1 MIGKT
6 GDLTL
11 KKKTEK
17 LKMKQ
22 GIILWNATQRN
33 KKMKDLKESHLE
45 EKVIR
50 PSMHLSRF
58 LEGDVKET
66 GGKNSLV
73 IRSQVFTVLINKQAN
88 GL

>member
-1 MIGKT
+1 
-6 GDLTL
+6 
-11 KKKTEK
+11 
-17 LKMKQ
+17 
-22 GIILWNATQRN
+22 
-33 KKMKDLKESHLE
+33 MKDVKEFHLE

-58 LEGDVKET
+58 LEGDIKET